1 MKPVLTC
8 KNCGQP
14 VYVANH
20 KPDNCKVNGM
30 VFHVEASCTICFSDL
45 WTEDYKGPFAE
56 LRDEDK

>member
-1 MKPVLTC
+1 MKLC

-20 KPDNCKVNGM
+20 DNNFGGVNGL
-30 VFHVEASCTICFSDL
+30 VFHEETCCSICDL
-45 WTEDYKGPFAE
+45 EVWTEDYKGPFAE